1 MKRIGPKQISEGWVM
16 FKKIDS
22 YIHNQSKTTVTFIN
36 PIKHYWS
43 EKEVNP
49 KSLWFDDIN
58 CIGAHFISGAVV

>member
-49 KSLWFDDIN
+49 KSL
-58 CIGAHFISGAVV
+58 